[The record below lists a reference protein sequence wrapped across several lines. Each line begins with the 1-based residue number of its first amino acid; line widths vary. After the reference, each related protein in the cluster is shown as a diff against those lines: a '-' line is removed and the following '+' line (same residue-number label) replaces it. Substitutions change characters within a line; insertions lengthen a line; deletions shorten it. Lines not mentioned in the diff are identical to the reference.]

1 MPSFTLTAPLLKT
14 FWRIVE
20 FWNQG
25 QIENTIWGE
34 VNFKIRVIGEGPDWP
49 YVQPS
54 EDSFCFYKMLIE
66 VTQNVS
72 SVSLSHLGYED
83 PQDDKI
89 QITIL
94 DEVSFLVD
102 GSFN

>member
-1 MPSFTLTAPLLKT
+1 M
-14 FWRIVE
+14 E

-34 VNFKIRVIGEGPDWP
+34 VNFKIRVISEGPDWP
-49 YVQPS
+49 YVWPS
-54 EDSFCFYKMLIE
+54 GDSFCFYKMLTLCTE
-66 VTQNVS
+66 VPQNVS
-72 SVSLSHLGYED
+72 SVSLPHLGHEESSVFIED
-83 PQDDKI
+83 PQDDTI

-94 DEVSFLVD
+94 DDVSFLVD

>member
-1 MPSFTLTAPLLKT
+1 MPSFTLTGPPLKT

-72 SVSLSHLGYED
+72 SVSLPSQVPRPTLRSVGEPD
-83 PQDDKI
+83 
-89 QITIL
+89 
-94 DEVSFLVD
+94 
-102 GSFN
+102 